1 MVFSV
6 AQINEY
12 VRKSLQMD
20 PILSQVE
27 VRGEISN
34 LKCHQSGLLFFTLK
48 DEQAA
53 LSCMMFQADVA
64 RLRSR
69 PFEGMRATV
78 TGAISLYVKSGQY
91 RLNARSIR
99 ADGLGVLYERLQI
112 LTEKLSREGLFAQ
125 ERKKPLPEYIDT
137 LGVVTS
143 PTGAVIHDITNVS
156 MRRNPHTQILLC
168 PVRVQG
174 NGAAEEIAGAID
186 LLDSLDRVSVIIVAR
201 GGGSIEDL
209 WAFNEE
215 VVARACARC
224 QTPIVSAIGHET
236 DNTLCDLAS
245 DVRAPTPSAAAELAV
260 PRLDVLEGR
269 VEQLRQLLVREMQD
283 RIAEERHR
291 LMVAT
296 ERLRLLNPREK
307 MRERHA
313 ALDKER
319 QNLERAI
326 RLRIEKE
333 KGMLE
338 LRFTTLRQQHPGKRI
353 AEARWRLAQRAVQ
366 MRREMHRRIRLEQ
379 DRVVHQQRELS
390 LLSPYAVL
398 KRGYVIVENTEGRPV
413 AATAELEAG
422 QEVRMLFADGE
433 AGASILSV
441 TRRGE

>member
-1 MVFSV
+1 
-6 AQINEY
+6 
-12 VRKSLQMD
+12 
-20 PILSQVE
+20 
-27 VRGEISN
+27 
-34 LKCHQSGLLFFTLK
+34 
-48 DEQAA
+48 
-53 LSCMMFQADVA
+53 
-64 RLRSR
+64 
-69 PFEGMRATV
+69 
-78 TGAISLYVKSGQY
+78 
-91 RLNARSIR
+91 
-99 ADGLGVLYERLQI
+99 
-112 LTEKLSREGLFAQ
+112 
-125 ERKKPLPEYIDT
+125 
-137 LGVVTS
+137 VVTS
-143 PTGAVIHDITNVS
+143 PTGAVIHDIINVS